1 MGKQRFLYDK
11 TVRAGSVSP
20 IVLTDYH
27 PDFPI
32 ERVQGLWRDY
42 AYRSKY
48 GTGSGWGYFKI
59 TSSNQWI
66 DFDEGGGE
74 LWAQIPVEEYDADT
88 LAIAIKTAMEA
99 AGGAYSYTITY
110 QENINRFTIAS
121 PSGNFDLLW
130 QSGTHS
136 ANSVGDTIGF
146 NTSVND
152 TGISSYT
159 AASVR
164 IHSAVSVEIETAGNV
179 QVVTKAC
186 AVYGLNL
193 TSSPQSFKL
202 QRYTTSWVN
211 VVDFE
216 YDYVNKRAVCFFS
229 EISDDKYRIYI
240 EDRTN
245 PDGYVQ
251 VGTILLGDYEEIS
264 RGYEYG
270 ASADVEDTS
279 EHMYSKKGYI
289 TVAVGFKKKRR
300 AVIYEVREAD
310 ETKLENIY
318 NLVGK
323 EFPFVFI
330 ADSAQAKETMEY
342 AIFKDRFSRSIQ
354 DSQSKRVAL
363 IWEYE
368 IR

>member
-11 TVRAGSVSP
+11 VVRAGSVSP

-27 PDFPI
+27 PDFPV
-32 ERVQGLWRDY
+32 ERVQSLWRDY
-42 AYRSKY
+42 VYRSKY

-74 LWAQIPVEEYDADT
+74 LSAQIPVEEYDADT
-88 LAIAIKTAMEA
+88 LATAIETAMEGV
-99 AGGAYSYTITY
+99 GGYSYTITY
-110 QENINRFTIAS
+110 QESINKFTIAS

-136 ANSVGDTIGF
+136 ASSVGDTLGF
-146 NTSVND
+146 DTSAND

-159 AASVR
+159 ANFMR
-164 IHSAVSVEIETAGNV
+164 IHSAVAVEIESIGNLAV
-179 QVVTKAC
+179 STKAC
-186 AVYGLNL
+186 VVYGLNL
-193 TSSPQSFKL
+193 TSSPESFKL

-216 YDYVNKRAVCFFS
+216 YDYANKRAICFFS

-245 PDGYVQ
+245 SEGYIQ

-270 ASADVEDTS
+270 ATSDMDDTS

-289 TVAVGFKKKRR
+289 TVAVGFMKKRR
-300 AVIYEVREAD
+300 AVVYEVLAAD
-310 ETKLENIY
+310 EQKLEDIY

-323 EFPFVFI
+323 EFPFVFV
-330 ADSAQAKETMEY
+330 ADSDQAKETMEY
-342 AIFKDRFSRSIQ
+342 AIFKDRFSRRIQ
-354 DSQSKRVAL
+354 DSQFKRIAL

-368 IR
+368 IK